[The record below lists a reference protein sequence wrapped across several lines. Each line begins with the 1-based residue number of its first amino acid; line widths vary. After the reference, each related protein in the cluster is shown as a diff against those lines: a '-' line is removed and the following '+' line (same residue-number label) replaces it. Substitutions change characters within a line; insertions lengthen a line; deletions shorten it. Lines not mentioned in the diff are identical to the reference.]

1 MIGKALLIVSLL
13 LSTADGCGNS
23 GAGGGANVCDI
34 RVNVHPHHVP
44 GKGKGT
50 IDAAVKAWCDHS
62 PTEHRL
68 YVRLEIE
75 KDGGKRWEEIA
86 QSDPY
91 PDARLPT
98 KDGIIV
104 KVTAQCV
111 DGIFRVYARAEGRGP
126 DPNNPQKDK
135 RFNFPIPENERYA
148 RSIKCLDIRT

>member
-1 MIGKALLIVSLL
+1 MIGKAALIVSLL
-13 LSTADGCGNS
+13 LNFADGCGKVN
-23 GAGGGANVCDI
+23 GGGYVCDI

-44 GKGKGT
+44 GKGRGT
-50 IDAAVKAWCDHS
+50 IEAAVKAWCDQP

-75 KDGGKRWEEIA
+75 RDDGKRWEEVA

-91 PDARLPT
+91 PDARIPT
-98 KDGIIV
+98 PNGIIV

-126 DPNNPQKDK
+126 DPDGPGKDK
-135 RFNFPIPENERYA
+135 RFNFPLPENERYA
-148 RSIKCLDIRT
+148 RSIKCPDIKT